1 VLKPE
6 TLQQTWT
13 RQKTANGMDSPFGL
27 GWGVSQL
34 AGRKMVGFNGLQP
47 STTTSIRYFPSEGV
61 GIVLLCNAETTN
73 AEGDQDLSKLMTELQ
88 AVLLPEPN

>member
-1 VLKPE
+1 MLRPEVLR
-6 TLQQTWT
+6 QTWT
-13 RQKTANGMDSPFGL
+13 RQKTSDGTESPFGL

-34 AGRKMVGFNGLQP
+34 AGRKVVGFNGLQP
-47 STTTSIRYFPSEGV
+47 STTTSIHYFPNEGV

-88 AVLLPEPN
+88 AVLLPKPN